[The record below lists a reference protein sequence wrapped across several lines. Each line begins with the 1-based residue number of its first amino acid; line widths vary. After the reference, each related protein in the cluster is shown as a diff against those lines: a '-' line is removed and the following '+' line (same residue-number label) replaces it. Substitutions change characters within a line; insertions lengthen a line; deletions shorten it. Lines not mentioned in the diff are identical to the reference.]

1 MGAME
6 SPVAQTESPYEAAR
20 RLENMI
26 RRGTVAAVRLASPAR
41 IRVKVGDNTTDWLP
55 WLALRAGGVRG
66 GRHWSPPVVG
76 EQAVVLCQ
84 GGDMSQGVALVGLY
98 SDAMPQPS
106 DQAACERMEWDEKN
120 NWQWIAGVLS
130 MTCLEGIRLDVG
142 EGSCTLV
149 MNRDSLH
156 INVGGATLSVTPEI
170 ITTNVD
176 IEAMGISLVRHVH
189 GGVRAGD
196 SNTGLPR

>member
-1 MGAME
+1 ME

-20 RLENMI
+20 RLENLI

-55 WLALRAGGVRG
+55 WLALRAGGTKG

-84 GGDMSQGVALVGLY
+84 GGDMAQGVALMGLY
-98 SDAMPQPS
+98 SDAMEQPS

-120 NWQWIAGVLS
+120 HWQWLAGVLGIAC
-130 MTCLEGIRLDVG
+130 MEGINLDVG
-142 EGSCTLV
+142 EGQCTLT
-149 MNRDSLH
+149 MTRDSLR
-156 INVGGATLSVTPEI
+156 INVGGALLSVTPEE

-176 IEAMGISLVRHVH
+176 IVAKGISLTRHRH
-189 GGVRAGD
+189 GGVEPGPAH
-196 SNTGLPR
+196 TGGPV

>member
-1 MGAME
+1 ME

-20 RLENMI
+20 RLENLI

-55 WLALRAGGVRG
+55 WMALRAGGAQG

-84 GGDMSQGVALVGLY
+84 GGDMAQGVALVGLY
-98 SDAMPQPS
+98 SDAMLQPS

-120 NWQWIAGVLS
+120 HWQWLAGVLGIAC
-130 MTCLEGIRLDVG
+130 MEGISMDVG
-142 EGSCTLV
+142 EGQCTLT
-149 MNRDSLH
+149 MSRDSLH
-156 INVGGATLSVTPEI
+156 INVGGATLSVTPEL

-196 SNTGLPR
+196 SNTGKPR

>member
-1 MGAME
+1 ME

-20 RLENMI
+20 RMENLI

-55 WLALRAGGVRG
+55 WLALRAGGAKG

-84 GGDMSQGVALVGLY
+84 GGDMAQGVALVGLY

-106 DQAACERMEWDEKN
+106 EQAACERMEWDEHN
-120 NWQWIAGVLS
+120 YLQWLRGTLEILCLESITLDVGQGQCRLHMTPNSLQLTVGTASLS
-130 MTCLEGIRLDVG
+130 MTSEGI
-142 EGSCTLV
+142 S
-149 MNRDSLH
+149 
-156 INVGGATLSVTPEI
+156 
-170 ITTNVD
+170 TNVD
-176 IEAMGISLVRHVH
+176 IEARGISLTRHRH
-189 GGVRAGD
+189 GGVEPGPA
-196 SNTGLPR
+196 NTGGPL